1 MKGVNWYV
9 AGAWN
14 LEVCRGDGRR
24 EWSGS
29 CKKTRRTFTLLL
41 DLAREQT
48 VTENFL
54 GSRVFRGDCGLLRAA
69 TGEEEVQDVQDC
81 VTTA

>member
-9 AGAWN
+9 AGTWN
-14 LEVCRGDGRR
+14 LEVCRGEGRR

-41 DLAREQT
+41 DLA
-48 VTENFL
+48 
-54 GSRVFRGDCGLLRAA
+54 
-69 TGEEEVQDVQDC
+69 
-81 VTTA
+81 